1 MDPHPYPHLRDLR
14 YFVAVAEELHFTKA
28 AQRLHIAQPT
38 LSRQIRQLERQLGV
52 VLFDRNQ
59 RSVALTVAGKDLL
72 EGAMVILD
80 QWDRTSS
87 GLQAAGEVLRV
98 GAQATI
104 DVGLIG
110 DLERNSETRLAPY
123 PAGLGDPSGGL
134 ASHKADLAL
143 IWLPPADSDRY
154 RWRVL
159 RTQPRWVL
167 LSERHRFAESETV
180 SFADIAADPFIAL
193 PVEAGP
199 ARDYWLGGDVRDAK
213 RATVGA
219 EAATVEERLELV
231 GLERGL
237 LLLPEGSV
245 PLYRWPGI
253 VAKPVSDLPPC
264 ELAIA
269 WRHDDD
275 RPDVLDF
282 AAAATL

>member
-1 MDPHPYPHLRDLR
+1 MDTHPHLRDLR

-38 LSRQIRQLERQLGV
+38 LSRQIRQLERQLDV

-72 EGAMVILD
+72 DGAVQILES
-80 QWDRTSS
+80 WDRTSA

-98 GAQATI
+98 GLQSTV
-104 DVGLIG
+104 DLGLIG
-110 DLERNSETRLAPY
+110 DLERNSYARLAPY
-123 PAGLGDPSGGL
+123 SASWSDLSGGL

-143 IWLPPADSDRY
+143 GWLPLPDADRY

-159 RTQPRWVL
+159 RTQARWVL
-167 LSERHRFAESETV
+167 MPERHRFAGEPV
-180 SFADIAADPFIAL
+180 VNFADIAGEPFIAL
-193 PVEAGP
+193 PAEAGA
-199 ARDYWLGGDVRDAK
+199 ARDYWLGCDARDGRK
-213 RATVGA
+213 PLVGA
-219 EAATVEERLELV
+219 EASTVEERLELV

-237 LLLPEGSV
+237 FLLSEGNV

-253 VAKPVSDLPPC
+253 VAKAVIDLPPC
-264 ELAIA
+264 ELAIV

-275 RPDVLDF
+275 RSEVLDF
-282 AAAATL
+282 AASADLS